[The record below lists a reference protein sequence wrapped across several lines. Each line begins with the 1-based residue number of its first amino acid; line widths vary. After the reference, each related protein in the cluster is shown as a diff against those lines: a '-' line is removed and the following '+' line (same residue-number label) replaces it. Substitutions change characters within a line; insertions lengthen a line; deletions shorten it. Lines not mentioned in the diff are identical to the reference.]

1 MTPLPELRAP
11 DFAFVGASLPNR
23 RRNRQGSPA
32 RDSLVYEGIA
42 MSQLVPPHGSETVKP
57 LLLPEAERSE
67 EMKRAKELRKVP
79 LDSRA
84 VSDVFMLAMRSE
96 ARRVGKGWVSTCR
109 SRW

>member
-11 DFAFVGASLPNR
+11 DFAFVGASLPHR

-84 VSDVFMLAMRSE
+84 VSDVFMLAMGAYTPQIGR
-96 ARRVGKGWVSTCR
+96 AHV
-109 SRW
+109 